1 MLTDA
6 DRIRNLINRYCDLMD
21 AGDFEGIGALFV
33 EASLAA
39 GEGEPFA
46 SGPDEIADF
55 FEQGTQLHESP
66 LGGRN
71 LGTKHLVTNIVI
83 EEPDADGLVTAR
95 SSYLVLQQV
104 DGLPLQPIITGRY
117 RDRFAQGG
125 GGWYFVER
133 RFFVD
138 LVGDLSHHL
147 AAPEI
152 AEPGATS

>member
-1 MLTDA
+1 MLSDG
-6 DRIRNLINRYCDLMD
+6 DHIRNLIGRYCDLMD

-33 EASLAA
+33 EATLAA

-46 SGPDEIADF
+46 EGPDQIAAF
-55 FEQGTQLHESP
+55 FAGGTQLHDGP
-66 LGGRN
+66 LGDRT
-71 LGTKHLVTNIVI
+71 LGTKHLVTNIVLD
-83 EEPDADGLVTAR
+83 EPDADGVVTAR
-95 SSYLVLQQV
+95 SSYLVLQAV

-117 RDRFAQGG
+117 RDRFARGA

-147 AAPEI
+147 ADPGI

>member
-6 DRIRNLINRYCDLMD
+6 DRIRNLIGRYCDLMD

-39 GEGEPFA
+39 GDGEPFA
-46 SGPDEIADF
+46 RGPDEIAAF
-55 FEQGTQLHESP
+55 FARGTQRHDDALA
-66 LGGRN
+66 
-71 LGTKHLVTNIVI
+71 TKHLVTNLVVD
-83 EEPDADGLVTAR
+83 EPDDDGVVLVR
-95 SSYLVLQQV
+95 SSYLVLQAV
-104 DGLPLQPIITGRY
+104 EGFPLQPIITGRY
-117 RDRFAQGG
+117 HDRFAKGA
-125 GGWYFVER
+125 GGWYFAER

-147 AAPEI
+147 ADPGI